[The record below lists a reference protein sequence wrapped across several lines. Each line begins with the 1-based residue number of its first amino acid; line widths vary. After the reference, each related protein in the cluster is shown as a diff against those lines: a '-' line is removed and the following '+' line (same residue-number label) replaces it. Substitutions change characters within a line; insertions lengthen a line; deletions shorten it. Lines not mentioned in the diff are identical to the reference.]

1 MAKYPQ
7 ADFNEYTRLVETGLS
22 GSKALKQM
30 GIPKGS
36 LGTLKSRFNGAD
48 PVPNRHHAV
57 DFDRPTGESQSIGE
71 LAQQL
76 NRFTEELLDLTA
88 QLSELTKHAYGL
100 VLLEKTLGQLEI
112 KQMEATGLR
121 RSLEEAERRL
131 ISRASVVHSND

>member
-48 PVPNRHHAV
+48 PVVSDEPSS
-57 DFDRPTGESQSIGE
+57 PPEESHSIGE

-76 NRFTEELLDLTA
+76 NRFTEELLNLTA
-88 QLSELTKHAYGL
+88 QLSELTSHAYGL

-121 RSLEEAERRL
+121 RSLEEAEQRL
-131 ISRASVVHSND
+131 ISRAAVVHSND

>member
-1 MAKYPQ
+1 MAKYTREHW
-7 ADFNEYTRLVETGLS
+7 DEYTRLVGTGLS
-22 GSKALKQM
+22 GSKALQQM

-36 LGTLKSRFNGAD
+36 YGTMKERFNGVD
-48 PVPNRHHAV
+48 PVVSDEPSG
-57 DFDRPTGESQSIGE
+57 PPEESHSIGE

-76 NRFTEELLDLTA
+76 NRFTEELLNLTA
-88 QLSELTKHAYGL
+88 QLSELTSHAYGL

-131 ISRASVVHSND
+131 ISCASVVHSND